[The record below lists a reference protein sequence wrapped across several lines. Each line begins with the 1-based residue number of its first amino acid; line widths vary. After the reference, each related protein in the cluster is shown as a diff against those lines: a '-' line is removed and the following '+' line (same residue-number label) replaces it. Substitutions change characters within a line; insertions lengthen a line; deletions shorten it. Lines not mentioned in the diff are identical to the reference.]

1 MIIQKFLIAGGN
13 STALV
18 AHCPDSQR
26 PVAVKSLLDQVEQV
40 GFVDH
45 DGRLPRIL
53 MMGGEFC
60 INATIAFA
68 STLGASGSL
77 TASGAVHPV
86 SFTNTEVETTIRL
99 PLAWSKRGNIVL
111 LEGIGFILLEKHS
124 REQVGKKKLSALCR
138 KFDLPAFGA
147 ILFQNDTITPYVFVA
162 GVDSCVRETA
172 CGSGSVALYLHNG
185 TSRVRQPTGQFI
197 TVSGE
202 QEIQISAQVTAMGDM
217 TTCPTEQDTF
227 VHGKI
232 SL

>member
-26 PVAVKSLLDQVEQV
+26 AAAVKTLLDQVEQV

-45 DGRLPRIL
+45 DGRLSRIQ

-68 STLGASGSL
+68 STLGTSGSL
-77 TASGAVHPV
+77 TSSGAVHPV
-86 SFTNTEVETTIRL
+86 SFINTNKETTIRL
-99 PLAWSKRGNIVL
+99 PIAWRKQGNMVL
-111 LEGIGFILLEKHS
+111 LEGIGFILLENHS
-124 REQVGKKKLSALCR
+124 REQIGKKKLSALCR

-147 ILFQNDTITPYVFVA
+147 ILFQNDAITPYVYVA

-202 QEIQISAQVTAMGDM
+202 QEIHISARVTAMEGM
-217 TTCPTEQDTF
+217 TTCPTQQDKF